1 MLSPFYGGKGGGR
14 VTREEAINLF
24 VKIINTCPKEPALT
38 KNEIKTIEKYYR
50 DNFSLYLTFGDFYHS
65 SEEIKALLDKSDA
78 VKQMIKKQIREER
91 ALQPGVLSE
100 CVCTQ
105 YIASVM
111 GCKTFVD
118 ITDGDCQA
126 LPIRVRRFFD
136 CGASGSN
143 IARYVY
149 YKQTKRKTTMIVQY
163 GNPQQC
169 DAKIL
174 FKGHVISIEMKNL
187 PALLLDTDLMYDEDG
202 KLLAPDKI
210 EENLPCMMSLI
221 DDFNAKTNV
230 FAEMGKNYRLFA
242 KNQDMDKRMQILEE
256 GFAVIDSDIVLV
268 WGGPKEEIVA
278 IKYEDMN
285 HICKDG
291 TALLS
296 TDGSEIRMTGKNYR
310 LNVFT
315 PRYLEMVMRE
325 NEIELLENGMCR
337 LYKDNDKVFEKGNK
351 KGRGKS
357 VCTRFKLSNSFFI
370 RPEHMIYYDDYVEF
384 PYENI
389 AQNKTGIA
397 LHINL
402 KKTKEEIMKELSL

>member
-1 MLSPFYGGKGGGR
+1 M
-14 VTREEAINLF
+14 TREEAINLF
-24 VKIINTCPKEPALT
+24 VKRINTCQKEPALT
-38 KNEIKTIEKYYR
+38 KNEIKIIEKHYR
-50 DNFSLYLTFGDFYHS
+50 NNFSMYLTFEDFYYS
-65 SEEIKALLDKSDA
+65 SEEVKGLIDKSEA
-78 VKQMIKKQIREER
+78 VKNMLKKQIREER

-105 YIASVM
+105 YIASAL
-111 GCKTFVD
+111 GCETFVD
-118 ITDGDCQA
+118 ITDGNYQE
-126 LPIRVRRFFD
+126 LPKHIEKFFD
-136 CGASGSN
+136 CGAHGN
-143 IARYVY
+143 CIARYVY
-149 YKQTKRKTTMIVQY
+149 YKQTKRRTTMIVQY

-174 FKGHVISIEMKNL
+174 FKGHIISIEMKHL

>member
-1 MLSPFYGGKGGGR
+1 M
-14 VTREEAINLF
+14 TREEAINLF
-24 VKIINTCPKEPALT
+24 VKIINTCQKEPALT
-38 KNEIKTIEKYYR
+38 KNEIKTIEKHYR
-50 DNFSLYLTFGDFYHS
+50 NNFGFYLTFEEFYHS
-65 SEEIKALLDKSDA
+65 DERVRQLIDKSEA
-78 VKQMIKKQIREER
+78 VKKMLMKQIREDR

-105 YIASVM
+105 YIASAL
-111 GCKTFVD
+111 GCKEFAD
-118 ITDGDCQA
+118 ITDGNFER
-126 LPIRVRRFFD
+126 LPRRVKRFFD
-136 CGASGSN
+136 CGASGNN

-149 YKQTKRKTTMIVQY
+149 YKQVKKKTTLIVQY

-174 FKGHVISIEMKNL
+174 FKGHIISIEMKNL

-202 KLLAPDKI
+202 KLMAPDKI

-221 DDFNAKTNV
+221 DDFNEKTNV
-230 FAEMGKNYRLFA
+230 FAEIGSNYKLFT
-242 KNQDMDKRMQILEE
+242 KNQDMDKRLRILEE
-256 GFAVIDSDIVLV
+256 SFAVVDADVLMV

-278 IKYEDMN
+278 IRYRDMN
-285 HICKDG
+285 HICEDG
-291 TALLS
+291 KPLLS
-296 TDGSEIRMTGKNYR
+296 TDGSEIRTTGKNYL

-315 PRYLEMVMRE
+315 PAYLKRVLIE
-325 NEIELLENGMCR
+325 NEIELLDNGICRIHKEN
-337 LYKDNDKVFEKGNK
+337 KKVLEKGCQ

-357 VCTRFKLSNSFFI
+357 VCTRFKIGNSFFV
-370 RPEHMIYYDDYVEF
+370 RPEHMISNGDYVEF

-402 KKTKEEIMKELSL
+402 KKTKEDVMKELSL